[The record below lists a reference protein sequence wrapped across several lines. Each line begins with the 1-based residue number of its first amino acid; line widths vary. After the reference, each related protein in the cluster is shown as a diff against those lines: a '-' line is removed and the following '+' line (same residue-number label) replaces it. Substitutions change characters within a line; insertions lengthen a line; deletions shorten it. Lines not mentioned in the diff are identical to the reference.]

1 MKNMRVKN
9 AVIGKQFKDS
19 KNLQEF
25 LRVANDRRI
34 NVIVVES
41 GDRIDIERNL
51 YFDVLWPDES
61 NKIDEN
67 VINNNALVCKL
78 NYKNFSMLFT
88 GDIEEEAENVL
99 IYKYE
104 ANDILKS
111 TLLKVP
117 HHGSK
122 SSSTEKF
129 LKLVNPKVALIGV
142 GENNKFGHPNSV
154 VLERLFNFGTVI
166 YRTDE
171 EGEVCINV
179 YNDGRFKKE

>member
-1 MKNMRVKN
+1 M
-9 AVIGKQFKDS
+9 
-19 KNLQEF
+19 
-25 LRVANDRRI
+25 
-34 NVIVVES
+34 
-41 GDRIDIERNL
+41 
-51 YFDVLWPDES
+51 
-61 NKIDEN
+61 NKIMLVKFNIKKNPGKFNRLPGFLDMSRKVIENLAVKYEN
-67 VINNNALVCKL
+67 VAKGVCRQMGGKVL
-78 NYKNFSMLFT
+78 N
-88 GDIEEEAENVL
+88 
-99 IYKYE
+99 YE